1 MNISRLFIPVILVIP
16 LLLFTACKA
25 DTASKEELDVVSPFT
40 EITWEDDFED
50 VTNLEGD
57 NYESYDS
64 VYGGTTYTFPK
75 EYLNL
80 DGTIKYMFDGE
91 GKLMCVA
98 WSYGSN
104 NLDSLTELYDEIHS
118 DVEATYG
125 ESGYNANASTNFG
138 DVWHLDGGNIIL
150 SVMNTNTQKALQYS
164 YVNPVVSDN
173 TQSEE

>member
-1 MNISRLFIPVILVIP
+1 MNISRLFIPVILAIP

-25 DTASKEELDVVSPFT
+25 DTTSKEELDVVSPFT

-75 EYLNL
+75 KYLNL
-80 DGTIKYMFDGE
+80 DGTIKYMFDGD

-98 WSYGSN
+98 WSYGSDS
-104 NLDSLTELYDEIHS
+104 LDSLTELYDEIHS
-118 DVEATYG
+118 DVEAAYG
-125 ESGYNANASTNFG
+125 ESGYNTNASTNFG
-138 DVWHLDGGNIIL
+138 DVWHLDGGDIIL

-164 YVNPVVSDN
+164 YQNSVVSDN
-173 TQSEE
+173 TQSE